1 MIRRPPRSTRTD
13 TLFPYTTLFRSI
25 EVGGFI
31 SGPITENLR
40 GRLSFKAVNG
50 DEWQKSYTRIDGG
63 VPAEFQ
69 ALGVP
74 DPGTG
79 RQDRLG
85 KLDNVAPRLLPDWD
99 ASDSL
104 RFSVNP
110 NRDRKSTRLHSSH
123 YCASRLPSSAC
134 NKKPLLETN

>member
-85 KLDNVAPRLLPDWD
+85 QLDNVAARLLLAWD
-99 ASDSL
+99 RSEEPTVELQSL
-104 RFSVNP
+104 LR
-110 NRDRKSTRLHSSH
+110 HSYDVFCS
-123 YCASRLPSSAC
+123 
-134 NKKPLLETN
+134 KKKTYKHIQ